1 MGWTR
6 KCSFGFNVLLL
17 LLALLIGC
25 GPQHQGSAVPTS
37 YEPKAA
43 AATALEWLGIQDVP
57 QPRAQEI
64 DILCDASA
72 GSTCTPETLRNTLE
86 AALPSVAARHSST
99 VRLWMLGREV
109 ADTVQAA
116 SVTMDAKVRSGK
128 AEKASRERFVKD
140 SLNMLEAA
148 AAPYFTQHANRSPI
162 AESISKIALYRTRA
176 GAERIIIAITDA
188 KEFSGLGDL
197 ECKVPEPAAFVS
209 RLDANRVLAP
219 GSLAGTKV
227 IFGDVNL
234 SHIDGDRCVSTLAA
248 ADQVQRIW
256 ETALKHAGASEVL
269 FEAGEPTLTEKGGVE

>member
-1 MGWTR
+1 MSWTR
-6 KCSFGFNVLLL
+6 KCGFGFNALLL

-25 GPQHQGSAVPTS
+25 GPQQKRNGVSTA
-37 YEPKAA
+37 YEQKAA
-43 AATALEWLGIQDVP
+43 ATTVLQWLGVEDAP
-57 QPRAQEI
+57 QPPAQEI

-128 AEKASRERFVKD
+128 AERASRDRFVKD
-140 SLNMLEAA
+140 GLNMLDAA
-148 AAPYFTQHANRSPI
+148 AAPYFSQHANRSPI
-162 AESISKIALYRTRA
+162 AESISKLALYHTLA
-176 GAERIIIAITDA
+176 GAERIIVVISDA

-197 ECKVPEPAAFVS
+197 ECKVPEPAVFIS
-209 RLDANRVLAP
+209 RLDVNRVLVP
-219 GSLAGTKV
+219 GSLAGAKV
-227 IFGDVNL
+227 VFGDVNL

-269 FEAGEPTLTEKGGVE
+269 FEAGEPILTEKGGAE